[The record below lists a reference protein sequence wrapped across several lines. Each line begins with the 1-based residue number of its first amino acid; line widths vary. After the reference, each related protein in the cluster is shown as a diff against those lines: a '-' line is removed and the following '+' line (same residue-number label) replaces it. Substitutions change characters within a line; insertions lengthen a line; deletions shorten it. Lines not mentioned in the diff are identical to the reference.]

1 MIEIRNL
8 HKSFNDLDII
18 KGVDL
23 KIKRGEVVSIIGSS
37 GSGKSTLLRCINF
50 LEKKDKGEILFNG
63 KVVHDIPHEINQLRK
78 KVGMVFQNFNLFPNM
93 TVLQN
98 IMSGPKIIKKI
109 ETKEAEKIAKEFLGK
124 VGLADKADV
133 YPAMLSGGQ
142 KQRIA
147 IARTLAMNPDVIL
160 FDEPTSA
167 LDPELV
173 GEVLLVMKELA
184 QMGMTMII
192 VTHEMAFA
200 NEVSDRVVFLNDG
213 DIAEIGTPDE
223 IFNNPQHEKL
233 KSFLNS
239 INLV

>member
-1 MIEIRNL
+1 MIEIRDL
-8 HKSFNDLDII
+8 YKSFNDLEVI
-18 KGVDL
+18 KGVSL
-23 KIKRGEVVSIIGSS
+23 KIERGEVVSIIGSS

-50 LEKKDKGEILFNG
+50 LEKKDRGEILFDG
-63 KVVHDIPHEINQLRK
+63 KVVQKTQHEINNLRK

-98 IMSGPKIIKKI
+98 VMSGPKIIKKMPS
-109 ETKEAEKIAKEFLGK
+109 EQAKTIAKKFLSK
-124 VGLADKADV
+124 VGLEEKADT

-173 GEVLLVMKELA
+173 GEVLVVMKELA

-200 NEVSDRVVFLNDG
+200 NEVSDKVVFLNEG
-213 DIAEIGTPDE
+213 KIAEIGTPDE
-223 IFNNPQHEKL
+223 IFNNPKHEKL
-233 KSFLNS
+233 QSFLNT
-239 INLV
+239 INLA